1 MVVIMLKEEQKYN
14 KFVTALT
21 GEVNQ
26 EREKILKEIEDYKTA
41 QIEHAEKKAKSEYKL
56 KIQKKTLEIHES
68 CGKYASKRILEI
80 RKKLFTQRDEIQQ
93 KVFSKVEER
102 LNTFVNSNE
111 YDEFLKKN
119 IAEFIDYIDT
129 DSTVFARTVDVQK
142 VTKLVD
148 CNVVPDD
155 TIKLGGLIMK
165 NKNNLFNCTLDQQ
178 LVEQIVWF
186 EENSKL
192 NIR

>member
-1 MVVIMLKEEQKYN
+1 MLKEEQKYN
-14 KFVTALT
+14 KFITALT
-21 GEVNQ
+21 GEVNK
-26 EREKILKEIEDYKTA
+26 EREKVIKEIEEYQSA
-41 QIEHAEKKAKSEYKL
+41 QINHAEQKAKAEYKL
-56 KIQKKTLEIHES
+56 RIQKRTSEINEN
-68 CGKYASKRILEI
+68 CGKYASKKILEI
-80 RKKLFTQRDEIQQ
+80 RKRLFAQRDDIQK
-93 KVFSKVEER
+93 KVFSKVEEKIKS
-102 LNTFVNSNE
+102 FVNSTE
-111 YDEFLKKN
+111 YEEFLKKN